1 MMSELLLEEK
11 ELNEKLRAV
20 EKAMQEPL
28 VKLRK
33 AKVVLDKAKAYF
45 DQCLAEVRPLQSDKT
60 LLEGELE
67 IIAGKKSKLRQEAR
81 MMDSPGMRPG
91 TQELVTQMKEIVG
104 DPADFRADKASKA
117 MAADQALAELKA
129 KMDP

>member
-1 MMSELLLEEK
+1 
-11 ELNEKLRAV
+11 
-20 EKAMQEPL
+20 
-28 VKLRK
+28 
-33 AKVVLDKAKAYF
+33 
-45 DQCLAEVRPLQSDKT
+45 
-60 LLEGELE
+60 
-67 IIAGKKSKLRQEAR
+67 
-81 MMDSPGMRPG
+81 MRPG